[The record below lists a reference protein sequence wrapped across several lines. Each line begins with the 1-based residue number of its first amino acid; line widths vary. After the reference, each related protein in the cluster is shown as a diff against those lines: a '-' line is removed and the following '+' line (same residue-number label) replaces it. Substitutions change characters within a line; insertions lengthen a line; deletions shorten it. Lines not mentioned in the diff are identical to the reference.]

1 MSDNNRNNI
10 LNCNEQ
16 KMPTAFVPMPCT
28 PYNRSLTALVFAL
41 YSVAASQPAYYDRIR
56 RTQRAPSLFLLF
68 HTKDLFIQLLCN
80 FFFGFPFS
88 GIPICAVTTTRL

>member
-28 PYNRSLTALVFAL
+28 PYNRSLTVLVL
-41 YSVAASQPAYYDRIR
+41 RYTLLLSTSLYYDRIR
-56 RTQRAPSLFLLF
+56 RTQRVASLFLIF
-68 HTKDLFIQLLCN
+68 HTDLLIQLLCN

-88 GIPICAVTTTRL
+88 GIPICAVTTARL